1 MMLNVP
7 LLPSRHSVQFYLS
20 VTLTHIFF
28 DPLIANSVSARML
41 EAVFRLCW
49 QTPLLGIAGKQ
60 PRHFHPHSP
69 PLLAASSS
77 SSLRSRK
84 SLMIIIIILASCQ
97 ELVYFRQPLSFSK
110 RCLLP
115 FWSSEQLRVSSG
127 LFERQF

>member
-69 PLLAASSS
+69 PPPCWQRRRRHRCVPERAS
-77 SSLRSRK
+77 
-84 SLMIIIIILASCQ
+84 
-97 ELVYFRQPLSFSK
+97 
-110 RCLLP
+110 
-115 FWSSEQLRVSSG
+115 
-127 LFERQF
+127 